1 MAGLRH
7 AFRSLVATPSATILT
22 ILTLALGIACS
33 TAMFSVVEALVL
45 RPLPLDAP
53 ERLVMVWESHQD
65 QAGSH
70 GPGRNVVGPANFV
83 EWRDRATS
91 FEGLS
96 LFAGGD
102 GATSL
107 PISVTISGVGD
118 PFRSPAAISTGDFFR
133 TLGAHAQ
140 RGRTLQPGDSRDG
153 APRVVVMS
161 SHFWRRILEADP
173 QVVGR
178 SLVINGSST
187 QVVGVVDAEGLV
199 PVGADLWLPMTE
211 NEQFRNARGRWAAV
225 VGRLEPGVSI
235 AQAQSEL
242 ATIAAAIA
250 RQRSQNA
257 GWSVSVVPL
266 AGELVRTMRPAL
278 RIAVLGV
285 ACVLAIGCLNAV
297 NLLLARALARQRELG
312 VRLALGASTRRLL
325 WPLLLESVV
334 IGVISGAIGVALA
347 SWGLE
352 TWRATIQTLL
362 ASGAAITLNASVTAF
377 AVGLVATC
385 SLACGIVPAWLA
397 ARRASL
403 DGLREGR
410 MLSSSRGVTRARGLL
425 VLTEIAVATAMLV
438 TAGLLVRSYWR
449 LIQIDPGFEAAQVVT
464 LRAAPTGDAYREDA
478 ATVAYFERVRAA
490 LLQVP
495 GVSSAGA
502 ISWRPL
508 VLGSATSYRMAD
520 EPIPAPGSEPT
531 ADVRVVTADLL
542 ETLRIPRRAGRLI
555 EVGDDRE
562 APRIAVVNEAFANAH
577 GGVNGIVAREA
588 VVHWGGVD
596 GGIRVAVVGVVGDA
610 RLRALDTPPRPMVYL
625 PLPQSPTSVMTMAVR
640 VTGDA
645 RTAGASL
652 RQAAAAVDPAVPVTD
667 VETLEEVVDASIGR
681 PRVLLAMLVTGA
693 SIALVLALIGL
704 YGVLAHDVRQRAREI
719 GLRMAV
725 GASPRQV
732 VRLIAGDGVKMLAI
746 GSVLGLALGALLGS
760 ALEGQ
765 LFEVGRLDLVTYT
778 LALVLF
784 GLVGMAATAIPAWR
798 AARLDPA
805 EVLRQE

>member
-1 MAGLRH
+1 MADLRH

-107 PISVTISGVGD
+107 PISVTISGAGD
-118 PFRSPAAISTGDFFR
+118 PFRSPAAIATGDFFQ

-211 NEQFRNARGRWAAV
+211 NEQFRKARGRWAAV
-225 VGRLEPGVSI
+225 VGRLKPDVSI

-242 ATIAAAIA
+242 TMIAAAIA
-250 RQRSQNA
+250 RQRSDNA

-266 AGELVRTMRPAL
+266 AGELVRAMRPAL

-347 SWGLE
+347 SWALE
-352 TWRATIQTLL
+352 TWRATIKTMLG
-362 ASGAAITLNASVTAF
+362 SGAPITLNASVAAF
-377 AVGLVATC
+377 AVR
-385 SLACGIVPAWLA
+385 PA
-397 ARRASL
+397 S
-403 DGLREGR
+403 
-410 MLSSSRGVTRARGLL
+410 
-425 VLTEIAVATAMLV
+425 
-438 TAGLLVRSYWR
+438 
-449 LIQIDPGFEAAQVVT
+449 VV
-464 LRAAPTGDAYREDA
+464 
-478 ATVAYFERVRAA
+478 
-490 LLQVP
+490 
-495 GVSSAGA
+495 
-502 ISWRPL
+502 
-508 VLGSATSYRMAD
+508 
-520 EPIPAPGSEPT
+520 
-531 ADVRVVTADLL
+531 
-542 ETLRIPRRAGRLI
+542 
-555 EVGDDRE
+555 
-562 APRIAVVNEAFANAH
+562 
-577 GGVNGIVAREA
+577 
-588 VVHWGGVD
+588 
-596 GGIRVAVVGVVGDA
+596 
-610 RLRALDTPPRPMVYL
+610 
-625 PLPQSPTSVMTMAVR
+625 
-640 VTGDA
+640 
-645 RTAGASL
+645 
-652 RQAAAAVDPAVPVTD
+652 
-667 VETLEEVVDASIGR
+667 
-681 PRVLLAMLVTGA
+681 
-693 SIALVLALIGL
+693 
-704 YGVLAHDVRQRAREI
+704 
-719 GLRMAV
+719 
-725 GASPRQV
+725 
-732 VRLIAGDGVKMLAI
+732 
-746 GSVLGLALGALLGS
+746 
-760 ALEGQ
+760 
-765 LFEVGRLDLVTYT
+765 
-778 LALVLF
+778 
-784 GLVGMAATAIPAWR
+784 
-798 AARLDPA
+798 
-805 EVLRQE
+805 